1 MLAPF
6 LSSPQTSGLFTD
18 FDGTLSEIV
27 RVPSEARPLAGVADL
42 LAELA
47 GRYRAVAVVSG
58 RSATELLKWLGP
70 EIEIWG
76 THGVE
81 RTQGGEVELSEQA
94 APYEEL
100 MTEVAAEA
108 AARIDAANLDGTMV
122 EDKRVV
128 LGLHYRM
135 ASNREEAKRELER
148 IARELA
154 DRHGLVLVS
163 GKASFELRPPIE
175 LSKRTVVEQRVRQL
189 ELSAACFIGDDLG
202 DLPAFDAL
210 DALAGENVATLRV
223 AVDSD
228 EAPEELIQRADL
240 VLQGPIEVLELL
252 RALAG

>member
-1 MLAPF
+1 V
-6 LSSPQTSGLFTD
+6 TN
-18 FDGTLSEIV
+18 
-27 RVPSEARPLAGVADL
+27 L

-47 GRYRAVAVVSG
+47 GRYRAVVVVSG
-58 RSATELLKWLGP
+58 RSATELLEWLGP
-70 EIEIWG
+70 NIEIWG

-81 RTQGGEVELSEQA
+81 RTQGSEVVLSEQA
-94 APYEEL
+94 APYEQL
-100 MTEVAAEA
+100 ITDVAVEA
-108 AARIDAANLDGTMV
+108 AARVDAAELDGVVV

-135 ASNREEAKRELER
+135 AADRGSAQMELER

-154 DRHGLVLVS
+154 ERHGLVLVP

-175 LSKRTVVEQRVRQL
+175 LSKRTVVEQRARQL

-210 DALAGENVATLRV
+210 DALDGGNMDTLRV

-228 EAPEELIQRADL
+228 EAPDELLRRADL
-240 VLQGPIEVLELL
+240 VLQGPVEVVELL
-252 RALAG
+252 RTLAG

>member
-1 MLAPF
+1 V
-6 LSSPQTSGLFTD
+6 T
-18 FDGTLSEIV
+18 
-27 RVPSEARPLAGVADL
+27 DL

-47 GRYRAVAVVSG
+47 GRYRAVVVVSG
-58 RSATELLKWLGP
+58 RSATELLEWLGP
-70 EIEIWG
+70 DIEIWG

-81 RTQGGEVELSEQA
+81 HTQRGEVVLSEQA
-94 APYEEL
+94 APYAQQ

-108 AARIDAANLDGTMV
+108 AARIDAADLDGAMV
-122 EDKRVV
+122 EDKRIV

-135 ASNREEAKRELER
+135 AADRHRAQNELEG
-148 IARELA
+148 IAQDLA

-175 LSKRTVVEQRVRQL
+175 LSKRTVVEQRARQL

-210 DALAGENVATLRV
+210 DSLAGENVATLRV

-228 EAPEELIQRADL
+228 EAPEELLRRADL
-240 VLQGPIEVLELL
+240 VLQGPAEVLELL
-252 RALAG
+252 RTLAGQQRPQTAF